1 VQANPEPAAPNERS
15 PVTDQPT
22 VDDEPAEPS
31 GKKGKKAKGK
41 KKKQIVAESDDTP
54 AVEPAAPETVPAPTI
69 TESPEQTAAS
79 DAIEP
84 VPVEAP
90 PQDLL
95 PEPASSS
102 KKSKKKKKKQA
113 NQDLSEPPVE
123 VSTEQSAPVP
133 NEEPKLEVTPEQAPP
148 TDSPLPAPISVADI
162 PATEDPSTSQADA
175 SPQPQGAVE
184 TTASSKKSKKKKK
197 RASLSLDTET
207 PEATAPPST
216 SEDAVP
222 APETTTHHQAE
233 VSAES
238 VVETKPEIGS
248 PSRSEA
254 EKSVSFT
261 TDDQPSTPRDK
272 AQEDGAAHTEDTE
285 DPLTAAQG
293 KKDKKK
299 KKRQSVSFAEPL
311 EEHLGSATTGG
322 EDDNNH
328 QQETKDS
335 KDPISEVLTVPPQ
348 NGDSVDE
355 RPAQSEAQSPSAQV
369 GVTVPLP
376 NERDVRGADFDMQ
389 QQQEPTEPPASRSL
403 DRLVGSETAGEVAV
417 GQESRLSDESQPHAA
432 DESK

>member
-1 VQANPEPAAPNERS
+1 
-15 PVTDQPT
+15 
-22 VDDEPAEPS
+22 
-31 GKKGKKAKGK
+31 
-41 KKKQIVAESDDTP
+41 
-54 AVEPAAPETVPAPTI
+54 
-69 TESPEQTAAS
+69 
-79 DAIEP
+79 
-84 VPVEAP
+84 
-90 PQDLL
+90 
-95 PEPASSS
+95 
-102 KKSKKKKKKQA
+102 
-113 NQDLSEPPVE
+113 
-123 VSTEQSAPVP
+123 
-133 NEEPKLEVTPEQAPP
+133 
-148 TDSPLPAPISVADI
+148 
-162 PATEDPSTSQADA
+162 
-175 SPQPQGAVE
+175 
-184 TTASSKKSKKKKK
+184 
-197 RASLSLDTET
+197 
-207 PEATAPPST
+207 
-216 SEDAVP
+216 
-222 APETTTHHQAE
+222 
-233 VSAES
+233 
-238 VVETKPEIGS
+238 VVEIKPEIGS
-248 PSRSEA
+248 PSSSEA
-254 EKSVSFT
+254 EKSVSFA